1 MNPTKLLLT
10 IGLVFNTL
18 GAIVLLLPQLNPWK
32 HISNELIVG
41 EKKEEEKYIQGK
53 DLQNMVAGIIGFI
66 LLGVG
71 FILQLI
77 GTLVA

>member
-1 MNPTKLLLT
+1 MDSAKLLLV

-18 GAIVLLLPQLNPWK
+18 GAVVLLLPQLNPWK

-41 EKKEEEKYIQGK
+41 EKKEEKKYIQGK
-53 DLQNMVAGIIGFI
+53 DLQGMVAGIIGFV

-77 GTLVA
+77 GTIAS